1 MGFIFEK
8 VSCCAV
14 WFVIFAKVGKDKRG
28 HTRSVSYVASRE
40 KDRPDFRGEAFRCYV
55 DAASG
60 EQMTKICEQTE
71 LGQTELLNKIVRAG
85 LQALHDDGCTI
96 TLPLRFAVVREKRAQ
111 LA

>member
-1 MGFIFEK
+1 MARTNVDTPAHSSTLIPVKKTGRTL
-8 VSCCAV
+8 
-14 WFVIFAKVGKDKRG
+14 G
-28 HTRSVSYVASRE
+28 
-40 KDRPDFRGEAFRCYV
+40 GEAFRCYV

-96 TLPLRFAVVREKRAQ
+96 TLPLRFAVVHAKPAN

>member
-1 MGFIFEK
+1 MDTPVQSLTLPLVKKTGRTL
-8 VSCCAV
+8 
-14 WFVIFAKVGKDKRG
+14 G
-28 HTRSVSYVASRE
+28 
-40 KDRPDFRGEAFRCYV
+40 GEAFRCYV

-60 EQMTKICEQTE
+60 KQMTKICEQTE

>member
-1 MGFIFEK
+1 MDTTAHSPTF
-8 VSCCAV
+8 
-14 WFVIFAKVGKDKRG
+14 D
-28 HTRSVSYVASRE
+28 SVKKTARTLG
-40 KDRPDFRGEAFRCYV
+40 GEAFRCYV

-85 LQALHDDGCTI
+85 LQALYDDGCTI
-96 TLPLRFAVVREKRAQ
+96 TLPLRFAVVHEKRAN